1 MLGEHARIA
10 SDSFGKHTSQL
21 NQVLANNSAMMQQTA
36 NQVGAQSKEAVGVLT
51 TQTQTLREVSRG
63 LLDQIHG
70 LTQRFENQGQAILTA
85 AKALDS
91 SNTKIDS
98 ILEGRHQ
105 AIIALLHTVNTKAQD
120 LDGMMRSYAGMMEN
134 TLAQAEQR
142 AKQVGSA
149 LARDTAGQ
157 AQAALTQIERLR
169 QEAQSHTS
177 RAVADLKGSFEQII
191 TQIGRQLEQ
200 MRGQFDT
207 TSRGMHEVA
216 QKTATDLDGLRQEM
230 QKRMETLPEQTAQTT
245 AAIRKALDQQ
255 VKEIEAIAPVLTKA
269 ATQAV
274 AQAAPTPPAPMPSA
288 PMQGGG
294 ADPFRQP
301 RGGQGLPP
309 SGGFDLPP
317 VGRPGGQHDLPPMP
331 KFDASGRP
339 ASGGG
344 AEMDQVTNS
353 LAQQLGG
360 ASYSPQGGGGRGG
373 FGVSDTPDQNY
384 GGGQSFGTRGVQ
396 QASSPLGG
404 GNQLR
409 LDELA
414 RAIDQRT
421 ASEVWYRFRSGDR
434 GALGRH
440 IYSLDGQAT
449 FDEISRRY
457 DRDPDFRS
465 TVDRY
470 IGDFERLLGEAEA
483 SDPEG
488 RMLQNYLVS
497 ETGRVY
503 LLLAHASGRLR

>member
-1 MLGEHARIA
+1 MTERTQPVIAALAERLQAIDATFSQRTVETERMLGEHARSA
-10 SDSFGKHTSQL
+10 ADAFGKQTSQL

-51 TQTQTLREVSRG
+51 SQTQTLREVSRG

-91 SNTKIDS
+91 SNTKINS

-120 LDGMMRSYAGMMEN
+120 LDRHDAVLRGHDGERPGACG
-134 TLAQAEQR
+134 AR

-169 QEAQSHTS
+169 EEAQSHTT

-245 AAIRKALDQQ
+245 AAIRKALTEQ
-255 VKEIEAIAPVLTKA
+255 VKEIEAITPA
-269 ATQAV
+269 AGAGGDASRAGRV
-274 AQAAPTPPAPMPSA
+274 HAGRPRRRRCRAA

-294 ADPFRQP
+294 GRS
-301 RGGQGLPP
+301 LPP
-309 SGGFDLPP
+309 AARRAKAPLP
-317 VGRPGGQHDLPPMP
+317 RLGQLPIR
-331 KFDASGRP
+331 RP
-339 ASGGG
+339 ATAASRRRGAEAVIRIRPAADAEIRCEGPPGSRRRQG

-353 LAQQLGG
+353 LAQQL
-360 ASYSPQGGGGRGG
+360 
-373 FGVSDTPDQNY
+373 
-384 GGGQSFGTRGVQ
+384 
-396 QASSPLGG
+396 
-404 GNQLR
+404 
-409 LDELA
+409 
-414 RAIDQRT
+414 
-421 ASEVWYRFRSGDR
+421 
-434 GALGRH
+434 
-440 IYSLDGQAT
+440 
-449 FDEISRRY
+449 RR
-457 DRDPDFRS
+457 
-465 TVDRY
+465 
-470 IGDFERLLGEAEA
+470 
-483 SDPEG
+483 
-488 RMLQNYLVS
+488 
-497 ETGRVY
+497 RV
-503 LLLAHASGRLR
+503 L